1 MLDDT
6 GHLIESIIVFVEVQ
20 ILGLF
25 QGFQLF
31 FVQLFFSREF
41 GPDFSILLQIRHEV
55 GLPLI
60 NVHTELFEREH
71 LLRPPIAHLRH
82 DIWLLELIHQV
93 IVCVGVFHFLCQFLL
108 FHSILVVF
116 SLPTR
121 PHIPK
126 EQTVY
131 IVLADPALL
140 MLVDHSPLARAGDV
154 HPVAQVA
161 GEDEFGVVVRGCQF
175 GQPAFV

>member
-1 MLDDT
+1 MASSCRKEILLLLCQIVLAV
-6 GHLIESIIVFVEVQ
+6 HLIADLS
-20 ILGLF
+20 LF
-25 QGFQLF
+25 
-31 FVQLFFSREF
+31 
-41 GPDFSILLQIRHEV
+41 LQISDKVR
-55 GLPLI
+55 LPFV
-60 NVHTELFEREH
+60 NVKAVVLELHH
-71 LLRPPIAHLRH
+71 LHGPPIRH
-82 DIWLLELIHQV
+82 RRHHMWLFELIHQV